1 MRVLFIAIFVLGLAL
16 LGMIVYSHGLQRDK
30 LELTQSRDALTQ
42 QLSHRDQMITELNQQ
57 IQTREQAEVALREAL
72 SQANGLAWQQEQ
84 LFQRSRN
91 DDPLVKTWADS
102 ALPAAVSQLHQRP
115 AFSSATD
122 YLHWLSASQRLP
134 DTRQSSTK

>member
-1 MRVLFIAIFVLGLAL
+1 MRMLFIAIFVLGLAL

-42 QLSHRDQMITELNQQ
+42 QLSHRDQLIADLNQQ

-72 SQANGLAWQQEQ
+72 SQANGLVWQREQ

-134 DTRQSSTK
+134 DTRQPSTK

>member
-42 QLSHRDQMITELNQQ
+42 QLSHRDQLIAELNQQ

-72 SQANGLAWQQEQ
+72 TQANGMVWQREQ
-84 LFQRSRN
+84 RFQRSRN

-102 ALPAAVSQLHQRP
+102 ALPAAVSQLHQR
-115 AFSSATD
+115 SATD

-134 DTRQSSTK
+134 DTRQSPTK

>member
-42 QLSHRDQMITELNQQ
+42 QLSHRDQLIAELNQQ

-72 SQANGLAWQQEQ
+72 TQANGMVWQREQ

-134 DTRQSSTK
+134 DTRQSPTK

>member
-1 MRVLFIAIFVLGLAL
+1 MRMLFIAIFVLGIAL

-42 QLSHRDQMITELNQQ
+42 QLSHRDQLIADLNQQ

-72 SQANGLAWQQEQ
+72 SQANGLVWQREQ

-134 DTRQSSTK
+134 DTRQPSTK

>member
-16 LGMIVYSHGLQRDK
+16 LGMVVYSHGLQRDK

-42 QLSHRDQMITELNQQ
+42 QLSHRDQLIAELNQQ

-72 SQANGLAWQQEQ
+72 TQANGLVWQREQ

-134 DTRQSSTK
+134 DTRQSPTK

>member
-16 LGMIVYSHGLQRDK
+16 LGMIVYTHGLQRDK

-42 QLSHRDQMITELNQQ
+42 QLSHRDQLIAELNQQ

-72 SQANGLAWQQEQ
+72 TQANGLVWQREQ

>member
-42 QLSHRDQMITELNQQ
+42 QLSHRDQLIAELNQQ

-72 SQANGLAWQQEQ
+72 TQANGLVWQKEQ

-134 DTRQSSTK
+134 ATRQSPTK

>member
-42 QLSHRDQMITELNQQ
+42 QLSHRDQLIAELNQQ

-72 SQANGLAWQQEQ
+72 TQANGLVWQKEQ

-134 DTRQSSTK
+134 DTRQSPTK

>member
-42 QLSHRDQMITELNQQ
+42 QLSHRDQLIAELNQQ

-72 SQANGLAWQQEQ
+72 SQANRLVWQREQ

>member
-16 LGMIVYSHGLQRDK
+16 LGMTVYTHGLQRDK
-30 LELTQSRDALTQ
+30 LELTQSRDALAQ
-42 QLSHRDQMITELNQQ
+42 QLGHRDQLIAELNQQ

-72 SQANGLAWQQEQ
+72 TQANGLVWQREQ

>member
-1 MRVLFIAIFVLGLAL
+1 MRMLFIAIFVLGLAL

-42 QLSHRDQMITELNQQ
+42 QLSHRDQLISELNQQ

-72 SQANGLAWQQEQ
+72 TQANGLVWQKEQ

>member
-1 MRVLFIAIFVLGLAL
+1 MRALFIAIFVLGLAL
-16 LGMIVYSHGLQRDK
+16 LGMVVYSHGLQQEK
-30 LELTQSRDALTQ
+30 QELVRHRDALAQ
-42 QLSHRDQMITELNQQ
+42 QLIHRAQLITELNQQ
-57 IQTREQAEVALREAL
+57 LQANQQAEVALRDAVA
-72 SQANGLAWQQEQ
+72 QANGLSWQREQ

-91 DDPLVKTWADS
+91 DDPLVKNWAES

-122 YLHWLSASQRLP
+122 YLRWLSAGQRLP

>member
-72 SQANGLAWQQEQ
+72 SQANGLVWQREQ

-134 DTRQSSTK
+134 DTRQPSTK

>member
-16 LGMIVYSHGLQRDK
+16 LGMVVYSHGLQRDK

-42 QLSHRDQMITELNQQ
+42 QLGHRDQLIADLNQQ

-72 SQANGLAWQQEQ
+72 TQANGLVWQREQ

-134 DTRQSSTK
+134 DTRQPSTK

>member
-1 MRVLFIAIFVLGLAL
+1 MRVLFIALFVLGLAL

-30 LELTQSRDALTQ
+30 HELTQSRDALAQ
-42 QLSHRDQMITELNQQ
+42 QLSQRDQLIAELNQQ
-57 IQTREQAEVALREAL
+57 MQTREQAEATLRNALA
-72 SQANGLAWQQEQ
+72 QANGLVWQREQ
-84 LFQRSRN
+84 HFQRSRN

-134 DTRQSSTK
+134 GTRQPSQK

>member
-1 MRVLFIAIFVLGLAL
+1 MRVLFIAIFMLGLAL

-42 QLSHRDQMITELNQQ
+42 QLSHRDQLIAELNQQ

-72 SQANGLAWQQEQ
+72 SQANGLVWQREQ

>member
-1 MRVLFIAIFVLGLAL
+1 MRMLFIAIFVLGLAL

-42 QLSHRDQMITELNQQ
+42 QLSHRDQLIAELNQQ

-72 SQANGLAWQQEQ
+72 TQANGLVWQKEQ

-134 DTRQSSTK
+134 ATRQSSTK

>member
-42 QLSHRDQMITELNQQ
+42 QLSHRDQLIAELNQQ
-57 IQTREQAEVALREAL
+57 IQAREQAEVALREAL
-72 SQANGLAWQQEQ
+72 TQANGLVWQKEQ

>member
-16 LGMIVYSHGLQRDK
+16 LGMIVYSYGLQRDK

-42 QLSHRDQMITELNQQ
+42 QLSHRDQLIAELNQQ

-72 SQANGLAWQQEQ
+72 TQANGLVWQKEQ

-134 DTRQSSTK
+134 DTRQPSTK

>member
-16 LGMIVYSHGLQRDK
+16 LGMIVYTHGLQRDK
-30 LELTQSRDALTQ
+30 LELTQSRDALAQ
-42 QLSHRDQMITELNQQ
+42 QLDHRDQLIAELNQQ

-72 SQANGLAWQQEQ
+72 TQANGLVWQREQ

>member
-1 MRVLFIAIFVLGLAL
+1 MRALFIAVFVSSLAL
-16 LGMIVYSHGLQRDK
+16 LGMMVYSHGLQRDK
-30 LELTQSRDALTQ
+30 LELTQSRDALAR
-42 QLSHRDQMITELNQQ
+42 QLSHRDQLIAELNQQ
-57 IQTREQAEVALREAL
+57 IQIHEQAELALREAL
-72 SQANGLAWQQEQ
+72 AQANGLVWQREQ
-84 LFQRSRN
+84 LFERSRH

-134 DTRQSSTK
+134 DPPQPSTK

>member
-42 QLSHRDQMITELNQQ
+42 QLSHRDQLIAELNQQ

-72 SQANGLAWQQEQ
+72 TQANGLVWQKEQ

-115 AFSSATD
+115 AFTRSP
-122 YLHWLSASQRLP
+122 RLAHHAE
-134 DTRQSSTK
+134 

>member
-42 QLSHRDQMITELNQQ
+42 QLSHRDQLIAELNQQ

-72 SQANGLAWQQEQ
+72 SQANGLVWKREQ